1 MMLLLLLALATLMP
15 GWAYRGASAYAYV
28 EEKAPAA
35 ATGQE
40 KGEKGGEE
48 AAKEEGKEEVKEEGK
63 AEEKKED
70 ECPNTF
76 GPIITDTAVPIDKG
90 KFAIQPFFYLGFLTS
105 VFNRNWHPVPA
116 GGNFQSFQMPWR
128 FTYGPIE
135 NMEVYV
141 VIPYIHKWASDV
153 DKPGPGGQRSADS
166 GGLGDIDVTLKYRL
180 VEEGP
185 GKPTVTATFATDFPT
200 GRFRRLNPRLLGTD
214 ALGGGSYIFTTGLD
228 ISKCLN
234 PFILYGNLWY
244 SMSTALTQF
253 DQRQI
258 DKRKYPRDFV
268 TVNLAGEY
276 VLSEN
281 KKWVALLELTSFW
294 DGGRLIGRK
303 ANVAPQALASVLPG
317 IEYIA
322 TEKLSFALGVN
333 VDFMGK
339 SFPAYVTP
347 IFSLIYE
354 F

>member
-1 MMLLLLLALATLMP
+1 MALITLMP
-15 GWAYRGASAYAYV
+15 GGAVRVASAYV
-28 EEKAPAA
+28 EEKAPAEA
-35 ATGQE
+35 DAKEEGE
-40 KGEKGGEE
+40 KGESE
-48 AAKEEGKEEVKEEGK
+48 AAKEEGKPGGKEE
-63 AEEKKED
+63 AKKD
-70 ECPNTF
+70 ECPSTF

-90 KFAIQPFFYLGFLTS
+90 KFEIQPFFYLGFVTS
-105 VFNRNWHPVPA
+105 VFNRNWHPVSLR
-116 GGNFQSFQMPWR
+116 GNFNSFQMYWR
-128 FTYGPIE
+128 FTYGPID

-153 DKPGPGGQRSADS
+153 DIKDPGRERSANF

-185 GKPTVTATFATDFPT
+185 SKPTVTATFATDFPS
-200 GRFRRLNPRLLGTD
+200 GHFSHLNPRLLGTD
-214 ALGGGSYIFTTGLD
+214 ALGGGTYIFTTGLD

-244 SMSTALTQF
+244 SVLTAFTQN
-253 DQRQI
+253 DR
-258 DKRKYPRDFV
+258 RRYPRDFV

-276 VLSEN
+276 IITEN

-303 ANVAPQALASVLPG
+303 SNVNPQALASVLPG
-317 IEYIA
+317 IEYMA

-333 VDFMGK
+333 VDFMGR
-339 SFPAYVTP
+339 SYRANVTP
-347 IFSLIYE
+347 IFSFIYE